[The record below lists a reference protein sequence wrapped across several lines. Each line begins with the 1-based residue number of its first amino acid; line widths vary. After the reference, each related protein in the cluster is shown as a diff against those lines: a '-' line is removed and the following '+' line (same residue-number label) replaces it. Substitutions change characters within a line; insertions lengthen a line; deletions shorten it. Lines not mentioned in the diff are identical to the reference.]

1 MQGGLAAFWAQ
12 AVGSE
17 GRRPALRR
25 TQPELEIPMTYAI
38 NGLSPHAFDLYR
50 GLDDDQLAGLS
61 ARRITV
67 TSKPGFPCRIT
78 LEDADVGESVILLHH
93 VSHDVA
99 TPYRS
104 AYAIYVR
111 ENALAAAT
119 YRDSIPP
126 VFLGRPLAMRAFSPD
141 AMLLTARLA
150 LPGEAEAAIVELMAD
165 AAIEYVDVHNAA
177 HGCFAARVER
187 S

>member
-1 MQGGLAAFWAQ
+1 
-12 AVGSE
+12 
-17 GRRPALRR
+17 
-25 TQPELEIPMTYAI
+25 MTYMI
-38 NGLSPHAFDLYR
+38 RGLSPHAFDQYR
-50 GLDDDQLAGLS
+50 GLDDVQLARLS
-61 ARRITV
+61 ARRVTA
-67 TSKPGFPCRIT
+67 TSKPGFPCRVT
-78 LEDADVGESVILLHH
+78 LEDAGEGESLILLNH
-93 VSHDVA
+93 VSHDVE

-141 AMLLTARLA
+141 GLLLTARLA

-165 AAIEYVDVHNAA
+165 AAIAYIDVHNAA